1 MNSTTS
7 ISRLNSAGSEPDRND
22 KQVIGFEA
30 HHTRARSVWL
40 LGIVGDWHPSF
51 LKLED
56 HGHGRW
62 VAKIELAPGDYSY
75 RLVVDGWWCDAPAAV
90 TTDASLPSI
99 ETRFFSIPRAV
110 AAEHEQRQDAEP
122 ESLPSNDFLALDKS
136 EHQRGFIHRANRRN

>member
-1 MNSTTS
+1 MNPNAS
-7 ISRLNSAGSEPDRND
+7 ISSANAMRSGPEAEA
-22 KQVIGFEA
+22 KQVIGFEVYQPSA
-30 HHTRARSVWL
+30 KSVWL

-56 HGHGRW
+56 HAGGRW

-99 ETRFFSIPRAV
+99 DTRFFSIPRAV
-110 AAEHEQRQDAEP
+110 AAENAQRKDA
-122 ESLPSNDFLALDKS
+122 A
-136 EHQRGFIHRANRRN
+136 